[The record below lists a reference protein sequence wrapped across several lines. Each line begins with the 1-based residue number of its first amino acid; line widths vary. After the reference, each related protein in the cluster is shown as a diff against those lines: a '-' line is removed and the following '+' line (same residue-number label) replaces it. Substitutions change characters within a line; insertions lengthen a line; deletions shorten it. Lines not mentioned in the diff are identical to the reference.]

1 MELLMRKKW
10 ILIFVCLLGM
20 SIFLMS
26 ETGTVVTSNTS
37 NQEKEEESSQ
47 KQKEKEKV
55 EKKEKVNKKD
65 EGIHHEIMVTATRT
79 EKDIFEIPNP
89 ASIVS
94 HQKILEQAPNNITEL
109 FFDIPGVDINGVG
122 PNQSRPVIRGLRG
135 QRILLLE
142 DGIRMNSPRRQQD
155 FGEIPAIVDVAGIE
169 RVEVVRGPASVLYG
183 SDAIGGVVNI
193 ITQVPDYGFQDS
205 KIHGN
210 IGYRFSSADS
220 QHKGSANLSGNFGNL
235 GFMLSGTYR
244 NAGSYEAPAGSFG
257 DIDLADDTVI
267 NDSGV
272 EDKSLNLFIGFRLL
286 DNHDFSFKY
295 EYYNSEDAGFGYVD
309 PELYD
314 PGSARIKILY
324 PFQRTNKFSLSYE
337 NRALNFLFADGVS
350 LTGYYINNRRQLDMN
365 IFVPFGIPGLPDAGV
380 EIRQENFTDLRT
392 HGLRL
397 EMTKVYL
404 NRHILTYGVDY
415 VHDNSQNT
423 DSSSTQM
430 VGFGNIPPSLDNTPQ
445 LPFATYRSLGAFL
458 QDDVSLSSRSS
469 LILGVRYQSVKA
481 RTKETPGLESEPLV
495 NSQDQTLVGAANLTY
510 GLSDKLRFVAAIGR
524 GFRSP
529 NLIERFFNGPTPEGS
544 AYQSRNLDL
553 KAETSFNVD
562 LGTKYRNKNIYFEAT
577 YFFNTIYDG
586 IRISPTGN
594 MINSLP
600 EYRNVNIDKLRVQG
614 IEALVNL
621 KIKFGLSIT
630 TNFTHLTSKD
640 LGNPE
645 LPFVD
650 TYSSKLNFYVR
661 YDSPKD
667 LFWIEYHLRTNGDQK
682 DIDLGN
688 NPIGPIIP
696 GFTVH
701 NLRAGITLFKKS
713 SYAQRVGIIVGNLT
727 NTLYSEFS
735 NASFFRPAP
744 KRHFSCLNTM

>member
-1 MELLMRKKW
+1 MRKKW
-10 ILIFVCLLGM
+10 ILFFVCFLGM
-20 SIFLMS
+20 SMFLMA
-26 ETGTVVTSNTS
+26 ETRTEGPNKTGIK
-37 NQEKEEESSQ
+37 EKEEEKVEQ
-47 KQKEKEKV
+47 EEKV
-55 EKKEKVNKKD
+55 DKKD
-65 EGIHHEIMVTATRT
+65 EGIHYEIMVTATRT

-94 HQKILEQAPNNITEL
+94 HQKILEQAPNNLTEL
-109 FFDIPGVDINGVG
+109 FFDMPGVDINGVG

-142 DGIRMNSPRRQQD
+142 DGIRMNNPRRQQD
-155 FGEIPAIVDVAGIE
+155 FGEIPAMVDVAAIE
-169 RVEVVRGPASVLYG
+169 QVEVVRGPASVLYG

-193 ITQVPDYGFQDS
+193 ITQVPDYGFKDS

-220 QHKGSANLSGNFGNL
+220 QHKGNANLSGNFGNL

-257 DIDLADDTVI
+257 DINLEDDTVI
-267 NDSGV
+267 NDTGV
-272 EDKSLNLFIGFRLL
+272 KDKSLNLFIGYRLL

-295 EYYNSEDAGFGYVD
+295 EYYNSKDAGFGYVD
-309 PELYD
+309 PDVYD
-314 PGSARIKILY
+314 PGAARIKIQY
-324 PFQRTNKFSLSYE
+324 PFQTINKFSLRYE
-337 NRALNFLFADGVS
+337 NRSLSSPFADGVS
-350 LTGYYINNRRQLDMN
+350 LTGFYIKNRRQLDMN
-365 IFVPFGIPGLPDAGV
+365 IFIPFGIPGLPDAGI
-380 EIRQENFTDLRT
+380 EMSQENFTDVRT
-392 HGLRL
+392 HGFRL
-397 EMTKVYL
+397 EITKVYL
-404 NRHILTYGVDY
+404 KRHIFTYGLDY
-415 VHDNSQNT
+415 VFDSSQNT
-423 DSSSTQM
+423 DSSSTQL
-430 VGFGNIPPSLDNTPQ
+430 VGFGNLPPTLDNTPQ

-458 QDDVSLSSRSS
+458 QDDISLSSRSS
-469 LILGVRYQSVKA
+469 LILGLRYQGVKA
-481 RTKETPGLESEPLV
+481 RTKETPGLENEPLV
-495 NSQDQTLVGAANLTY
+495 NSQDETLVGTANLTY
-510 GLSDKLRFVAAIGR
+510 GLNDKLRFVAAIGR

-529 NLIERFFNGPTPEGS
+529 NLIERFFNGTTPEGS

-562 LGTKYRNKNIYFEAT
+562 LGAKYRNRDIYFEAT

-594 MINSLP
+594 MINNLP
-600 EYRNVNIDKLRVQG
+600 EYKNVNIDRLRVQG
-614 IEALVNL
+614 IEALVNWS
-621 KIKFGLSIT
+621 IKFGFSVKA
-630 TNFTHLTSKD
+630 NFTHLISED

-667 LFWIEYHLRTNGDQK
+667 LFWIEYHLRNSGDQK
-682 DIDLGN
+682 DVDLGN

-713 SYAQRVGIIVGNLT
+713 QYPQRVGVIIGNLT

-744 KRHFSCLNTM
+744 KRHVVLTWSFSL